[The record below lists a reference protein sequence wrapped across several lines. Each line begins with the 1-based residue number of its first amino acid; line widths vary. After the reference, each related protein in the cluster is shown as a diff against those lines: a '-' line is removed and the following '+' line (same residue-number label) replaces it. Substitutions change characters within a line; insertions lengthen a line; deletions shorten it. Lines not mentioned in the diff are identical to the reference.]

1 MSQRATLPQIV
12 FWSLLLKGGG
22 RVAGYCRLLSR
33 MFCSCS
39 PPGRFGHNVLVNVPQ
54 DNPYLFVTFYLYTN
68 EECSVPLTVQPGRHS
83 LENGLSY
90 TLCSGYRQHALQGCR
105 ASLTKNRQQ
114 STRVSAKGMDS
125 IWSHLCFSLFRL

>member
-1 MSQRATLPQIV
+1 MTGQEIEGQLAGAKNSDFVRQTSKPDEEEDGGLMSQRATLPQIE

-54 DNPYLFVTFYLYTN
+54 DNPYLL
-68 EECSVPLTVQPGRHS
+68 
-83 LENGLSY
+83 
-90 TLCSGYRQHALQGCR
+90 
-105 ASLTKNRQQ
+105 
-114 STRVSAKGMDS
+114 
-125 IWSHLCFSLFRL
+125 